1 MARRVVQASP
11 PPVVSADLV
20 LGQANFSTN
29 NGYYYPADF
38 GGFVCSFGICGR
50 QPGPFGVGLDKS
62 VTPNRI
68 YAADQ
73 STNRVLAWNNSASF
87 TNGAPADLVL
97 GQSDFYSINSAAGA
111 AGLNAPYGVAVDSA
125 GNVYVADQGNNRVL
139 EYNTPFSSCSSLP
152 CIGLAATVVFGQGAG
167 GGASGGSFATT
178 AAAVGQTGLNSP
190 AGVAL
195 DSSNNLFVA
204 DQGNNRVLE
213 YNIPLSTP
221 ASPNVTANLVFGQ
234 GSSGSSFNT
243 NSSGTSQ
250 VLFNGPLGVAV
261 DSGNDLFVADTA
273 NNRVAEFDS
282 PLTPNVSMTRVF
294 GQGATNNYTS
304 STRNSG
310 NPVNATQGGMFGP
323 VAVAFDTQGNLY
335 VADFDNNR
343 VLELSSPFPTV
354 PNTVSAN
361 LVYGQGTSGSNFT
374 TRSCIQSP
382 ASASTTCNPDG
393 IAVDSADN
401 LYVADQGSNRILQFK
416 PAVSGTPPPAFIAS
430 AVLGQGNFTSETG
443 AATASTLNGP
453 LVAIDRSVTPN
464 RIYAADSK
472 NSRVLGWR
480 SISGL
485 NNGQAA
491 DLVLGQAD
499 FISTDCFGGVALGDV
514 GGIGADSLCSPMG
527 ITVDSLGNLWIAD
540 TNDNRV
546 LEYNTPFA
554 GCSSF
559 PCVGPSANLVIGQ
572 SSATDFTDTS
582 CSTTQTGLCG
592 PQGVAFDS
600 AGNLYVTDTTN
611 CRALEYNTPLANHG
625 SPNVSANVVFGQSGD
640 FTTAVCSDGQG
651 GDPNP
656 SATGLAYAQ
665 GIALDSAGNLYVGDG
680 GIDSSIPGN
689 CRVLEYNTPLANSGS
704 PNTTAD
710 VVFGQGGNFT
720 TNVCGDGSGG
730 NPAPSA
736 TGLGLVLNGIAVDVS
751 GNLYVTDGENN
762 RVLEYNTPLA
772 NLATP
777 NVTANLVY
785 GQGASGTDFS
795 DNVSA
800 AGPTGL
806 SSPAAVAFD
815 SGSLLYVGDQGNNRV
830 LQFPQA
836 ATPTATPTATATASA
851 TATPTATSTPSATPT
866 ATLIP
871 TATPTGG
878 GASPTGT
885 PTATA
890 SVIPTP
896 APGHVGKV
904 TAPNP
909 VTVSASIAQDVS
921 GGSFSYL
928 NMRSSTQAIGS
939 VIIAASNP
947 SALASLTV
955 TEGSQIASVAPVTAS
970 NTLTFN
976 PPIIVAAGATVSFA
990 ITAATA
996 GGISAIAP
1004 RIVYAGILAGGRSP
1018 IGPLGGGMMLL
1029 GVMLMPLSIRR
1040 RRRAVMITLATIALT
1055 VTIAGC
1061 SGSSGGAPSANT
1073 SSVVDSSGMLK
1084 NPVILSMVKVTSGG
1098 TKITAVQHLTAV
1110 GFE

>member
-1 MARRVVQASP
+1 M
-11 PPVVSADLV
+11 
-20 LGQANFSTN
+20 
-29 NGYYYPADF
+29 
-38 GGFVCSFGICGR
+38 
-50 QPGPFGVGLDKS
+50 
-62 VTPNRI
+62 
-68 YAADQ
+68 
-73 STNRVLAWNNSASF
+73 
-87 TNGAPADLVL
+87 
-97 GQSDFYSINSAAGA
+97 
-111 AGLNAPYGVAVDSA
+111 
-125 GNVYVADQGNNRVL
+125 
-139 EYNTPFSSCSSLP
+139 
-152 CIGLAATVVFGQGAG
+152 
-167 GGASGGSFATT
+167 
-178 AAAVGQTGLNSP
+178 
-190 AGVAL
+190 
-195 DSSNNLFVA
+195 
-204 DQGNNRVLE
+204 
-213 YNIPLSTP
+213 
-221 ASPNVTANLVFGQ
+221 TANLVFGQ
-234 GSSGSSFNT
+234 GASGSTFNT

-250 VLFNGPLGVAV
+250 VLFDGPLGVAL
-261 DSGNDLFVADTA
+261 DSANDLFVADTA

-282 PLTPNVSMTRVF
+282 PLTPNVSMNRVF
-294 GQGATNNYTS
+294 GQGTTNNYAS
-304 STRNSG
+304 SIKNSG

-323 VAVAFDTQGNLY
+323 VALAFDTQGNLY
-335 VADFDNNR
+335 VADFYNNR

-354 PNTVSAN
+354 PNPVSAN

-393 IAVDSADN
+393 IALDSADN
-401 LYVADQGSNRILQFK
+401 LYVADQGSERILVFK
-416 PAVSGTPPPAFIAS
+416 AAVSGTPPPAFTAS

-464 RIYAADSK
+464 RIYAADSN

-485 NNGQAA
+485 TNGQAA
-491 DLVLGQAD
+491 DLILGQAD

-527 ITVDSLGNLWIAD
+527 ITVDSLGNLWVAD

-582 CSTTQTGLCG
+582 CSTAQTGLCG

-611 CRALEYNTPLANHG
+611 CRALEYNTPIANPG

-640 FTTAVCSDGQG
+640 FTTAICSDGQG
-651 GDPNP
+651 GDPAP

-665 GIALDSAGNLYVGDG
+665 GIALDSAGDLYVGDG
-680 GIDSSIPGN
+680 GIDTSTPGN

-720 TNVCGDGSGG
+720 TNVCSDGSGG

-736 TGLGLVLNGIAVDVS
+736 TGLGLDLNGIAVDVS
-751 GNLYVTDGENN
+751 GNLYVADGENN

-772 NLATP
+772 NLAAP

-785 GQGASGTDFS
+785 GQGASGTNFTA
-795 DNVSA
+795 NLSA
-800 AGPTGL
+800 AGATGL
-806 SSPAAVAFD
+806 SSPAAVALD

-851 TATPTATSTPSATPT
+851 TATPTAT
-866 ATLIP
+866 LIP

-878 GASPTGT
+878 GLTPTPTGT
-885 PTATA
+885 PTATPT
-890 SVIPTP
+890 VIPTP

-939 VIIAASNP
+939 VIITASNP

-955 TEGSQIASVAPVTAS
+955 TEGSQSASVAPVAAS

-976 PPIIVAAGATVSFA
+976 PPITVAAGATVSFT
-990 ITAATA
+990 ITAETA
-996 GGISAIAP
+996 SSVSAIAQ
-1004 RIVYAGILAGGRSP
+1004 RIIYAGMLAGRRSP

-1029 GVMLMPLSIRR
+1029 GVMLMPLGIRR
-1040 RRRAVMITLATIALT
+1040 RRRAVMITLAAIALT

-1061 SGSSGGAPSANT
+1061 SGSNGGAPSANT
-1073 SSVVDSSGMLK
+1073 SSVVDSSGTLK
-1084 NPVILSMVKVTSGG
+1084 NPVILSTVKVTSGG
-1098 TKITAVQHLTAV
+1098 GKIAAVQHLTAV